1 MMNGMINKR
10 ISMKSKLV
18 ILFLILLAYSSCSK
32 SKSGM
37 EKARLQDYTGLD
49 GCGMLIELENGSLL
63 EPTNLSDFQ
72 NDVNI
77 TDNQKVWVKYH
88 EISAGSICMVGKV
101 VVIDE
106 LQNR

>member
-1 MMNGMINKR
+1 MIKK
-10 ISMKSKLV
+10 ISYFL
-18 ILFLILLAYSSCSK
+18 LILVFVSACSK
-32 SKSGM
+32 SHTGM
-37 EKARLQDYTGLD
+37 LKGTLHDYTGLD
-49 GCGMLIELENGSLL
+49 GCGMLIDLENGSTL

-72 NDVNI
+72 GDVSI
-77 TDNQKVWVKYH
+77 TDGQKVWIKYH